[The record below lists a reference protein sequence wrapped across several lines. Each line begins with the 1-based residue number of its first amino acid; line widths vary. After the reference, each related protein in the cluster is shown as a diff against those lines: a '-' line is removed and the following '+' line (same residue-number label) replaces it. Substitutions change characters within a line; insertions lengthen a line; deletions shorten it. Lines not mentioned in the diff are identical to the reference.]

1 MEETLYK
8 RVGLPEIGAPDLD
21 ARPRHHGRRP
31 EVGAVDD
38 APAVVGDPERHRR
51 REQVHHVADYPPQH
65 QAVPR
70 HLWRARL
77 SAWCKQFVVSGDM
90 SIEIDDGSIRIRI
103 EAGGGPLSSAPT
115 IYLAAFYIIRSVRCY
130 RRVYGLSFLQS
141 F

>member
-21 ARPRHHGRRP
+21 ARPRHHGRWP

-70 HLWRARL
+70 HPWRLERARS
-77 SAWCKQFVVSGDM
+77 SAWCKQLVLSGDI
-90 SIEIDDGSIRIRI
+90 SIEIDDGSIRIR
-103 EAGGGPLSSAPT
+103 S
-115 IYLAAFYIIRSVRCY
+115 
-130 RRVYGLSFLQS
+130 RRGLCRLPQPSILPRFI
-141 F
+141 

>member
-21 ARPRHHGRRP
+21 ARPRHHGRWP

-70 HLWRARL
+70 HLWRELDRAL
-77 SAWCKQFVVSGDM
+77 GVS
-90 SIEIDDGSIRIRI
+90 SLCCREI
-103 EAGGGPLSSAPT
+103 
-115 IYLAAFYIIRSVRCY
+115 YRSR
-130 RRVYGLSFLQS
+130 
-141 F
+141 